1 MLKPHPRD
9 PARWPRL
16 FTLLLGLLLLAPSFS
31 LTQFNPATLAN
42 PDSWHTMAGF
52 VAGFFPLSTQGS
64 FLLDV
69 ARETITTLASAT
81 AGIVLAM
88 LLGAPLAFVTTRALE
103 RHVLAAETASASMLL
118 FKSAVRGLMVVLRGI
133 PEIVWALLFV
143 RAAGLGSL
151 PAVLAIGLAYG
162 GMLGKVYAEILE
174 SQPRELATA
183 LHLQGASR
191 WQCLLYGLWPQ
202 ALPELVSYSVYR
214 WECAIRASAV
224 MGFVGAGGV
233 GQLLD
238 TSLKML
244 NGGEVSTLL
253 LVFLLLVGLSEGI
266 SLCSRHALER
276 ARGGLYLLG
285 GGVLAVVASVLWL
298 LPGWRDSGFDLSS
311 IPRFIHDFF
320 PPAGDMLAELVH
332 GTLETLAMSALGTVL
347 AFVAAAVLAMPAA
360 GRFGSLLKLAS
371 RLLLNLLRGVPDL
384 LWASIAVL
392 AVGLG
397 PAAGVLALALHTA
410 GVLGRLF
417 AETLEN
423 ADHTPELALRQ
434 SGVSQVLAFAYGLL
448 PTVFSQW
455 VAYTLYRWE
464 NNIRI
469 ATVLGIVGAGGL
481 GQQLYLALS
490 LFQQHKAASLIIAM
504 LLLSWLVEQLSRAW
518 RQHMA

>member
-1 MLKPHPRD
+1 MLSSHPRD

-16 FTLLLGLLLLAPSFS
+16 LTLLLCLALLAPSFS

-42 PDSWHTMAGF
+42 PDSWRTMAGF
-52 VAGFFPLSTQGS
+52 VAGFFPMALQAD
-64 FLLDV
+64 FLRDV
-69 ARETITTLASAT
+69 ARETLTTLASAT
-81 AGIVLAM
+81 AGIALAM
-88 LLGAPLAFVTTRALE
+88 LLGAPLAFVTSHALQ
-103 RHVLAAETASASMLL
+103 RHVLGGERPARLACWLASVL
-118 FKSAVRGLMVVLRGI
+118 RGLMVILRGI
-133 PEIVWALLFV
+133 PEIVWALLLV
-143 RAAGLGSL
+143 RAVGLGSL

-162 GMLGKVYAEILE
+162 GMLAKVYAEILE
-174 SQPRELATA
+174 SQTRELASA
-183 LHLQGASR
+183 LYLQGASR

-202 ALPELVSYSVYR
+202 ALPELLSYSVYR

-253 LVFLLLVGLSEGI
+253 LVFLLLVSLSEGI
-266 SLCSRHALER
+266 SLLSRRALGSAAATR
-276 ARGGLYLLG
+276 MLPALGL
-285 GGVLAVVASVLWL
+285 LAVAASVLWL
-298 LPGWRDSGFDLSS
+298 WPGWRDSGFDTSA
-311 IPRFIHDFF
+311 IARFARDFF
-320 PPAGDMLAELVH
+320 PPASDMLNEIAH
-332 GTLETLAMSALGTVL
+332 GIVETLAMSGLGSVL
-347 AFVAAAVLAMPAA
+347 ALLLGALLAMPAA
-360 GRFGSLLKLAS
+360 GRFGWVAKWLS

-397 PAAGVLALALHTA
+397 PAAGVLALALHTT

-423 ADHTPELALRQ
+423 ADLEPELALQQAGAGRL
-434 SGVSQVLAFAYGLL
+434 LAFAYGQL

-455 VAYTLYRWE
+455 LAYTLYRWE
-464 NNIRI
+464 NNIRS

-490 LFQQHKAASLIIAM
+490 LFQQHRAASLIIAM
-504 LLLSWLVEQLSRAW
+504 LLLSWAVEQLSRYC
-518 RQHMA
+518 RQRMG